1 MKFDTIIIGGGLSG
15 LINGINQSKKGKKC
29 AIISTGQSAIHFF
42 SGSLD
47 LMGYEGEEECISPL
61 EAIAK
66 LPATHPYSK
75 MGISNVKEYVKKV
88 IPFFNE
94 VGIKFN
100 GSAEKNSYRITP
112 LGIMKPTWLTLDEFT
127 SFENKDSFPFK
138 KATILNLAGFLD
150 FPTEFIAEG
159 LSKSGISCKQAIIS
173 LSELQ
178 NIRHNPTEMRSSNI
192 AKEFD
197 KAKVLDELIDNVN
210 RFGADDE
217 CIIFPDVFGLYST
230 EAVKIFKAKV
240 KKPLYLLPA
249 IPPSVPGIRIQMML
263 KDYFIKLGGMYFLG
277 DEVTEGIFEDNKL
290 TAVKTVNHQDI
301 TMRADNF
308 VLATGSFFSKG
319 LISNQN
325 KVIEPIFNLDVD
337 ADSDRKN
344 WCDEQFFNDQA
355 FMHYGVSIDADFHAT
370 LGGKSIENLYV
381 AGSSISGANSLKEA
395 SGAGVTILTSLFVA
409 DKIK

>member
-15 LINGINQSKKGKKC
+15 LINGINLSKKGKKC

-47 LMGYEGEEECISPL
+47 LMGYEEGKECISPL
-61 EAIAK
+61 DAIEK

-75 MGISNVKEYVKKV
+75 MGISNVKEYIKKV

-94 VGIKFN
+94 IGIKFN

-112 LGIMKPTWLTLDEFT
+112 LGIMKPTWLTLEDFT
-127 SFENKDSFPFK
+127 SFESRDSFPFK
-138 KATILNLAGFLD
+138 KAVILNLAGFLD

-173 LSELQ
+173 LSELE

-192 AKEFD
+192 SKEFD
-197 KAKVLDELIDNVN
+197 RAKELDELIDNVN

-217 CIIFPDVFGLYST
+217 CIIFPDVFGLYSPET
-230 EAVKIFKAKV
+230 VKKFKSKI

-249 IPPSVPGIRIQMML
+249 VPPSVPGIRIQMML
-263 KDYFIKLGGMYFLG
+263 KDYFIKQGGMYFLG

-319 LISNQN
+319 LVANQD
-325 KVIEPIFNLDVD
+325 KVVEPIFNLDVD
-337 ADSDRKN
+337 ADSDRKD
-344 WCDEQFFNDQA
+344 WCDEQVFNDQA

-370 LGGKSIENLYV
+370 KGGKSIKNLYV

-409 DKIK
+409 EKIK

>member
-15 LINGINQSKKGKKC
+15 LINGINLSKKGKKC

-47 LMGYEGEEECISPL
+47 LMGYEEGKECISPL
-61 EAIAK
+61 DAIEK

-75 MGISNVKEYVKKV
+75 MGISNVKEYIKKV

-94 VGIKFN
+94 IGIKFN

-112 LGIMKPTWLTLDEFT
+112 LGIMKPTWLTLEDFT
-127 SFENKDSFPFK
+127 SFESRDSFPFK
-138 KATILNLAGFLD
+138 KAVILNLAGFLD

-173 LSELQ
+173 LSELE

-192 AKEFD
+192 SKEFD
-197 KAKVLDELIDNVN
+197 RAKELDELIDNVN

-217 CIIFPDVFGLYST
+217 CIIFPDVFGLYSPET
-230 EAVKIFKAKV
+230 VKKFKSKI

-249 IPPSVPGIRIQMML
+249 VPPSVPGIRIQMML
-263 KDYFIKLGGMYFLG
+263 KDYFIKQGGMYFLG

-319 LISNQN
+319 LVANQD
-325 KVIEPIFNLDVD
+325 KVVEPIFNLDVD
-337 ADSDRKN
+337 ADSDRKD
-344 WCDEQFFNDQA
+344 WCDEQVFNDQA

-370 LGGKSIENLYV
+370 KGGKSIKNLYV